1 MTNLFCIVRVKG
13 GNEMGW
19 NVFGKDETCRIVSQ
33 KDIDIIRAE
42 AEAIT
47 STGDKVGLINEL
59 YKLIEPVETALKWL
73 DIPEKAMN
81 VKQTREELLQL
92 QKSLAETR
100 EYIMSSRVP
109 QQKYGLYVKYPK
121 GYEG

>member
-1 MTNLFCIVRVKG
+1 
-13 GNEMGW
+13 MGW
-19 NVFGKDETCRIVSQ
+19 NVFGKDETCRIISQ

-73 DIPEKAMN
+73 DIPEKTMN